1 MKLSLFAN
9 PETMPMPPIPSQSA
23 PQDIVLAQPRGF
35 CAGVDRAIEIVERA
49 LQKFGAP
56 IYVRHE
62 IVHNTYVVN
71 DLKAKGAIF
80 IEALDEVPTGATLV
94 FSAHGVSRAV
104 QDEAQARGFR
114 IFDATCPLVT
124 KVHVEVAKLRKE
136 GYEFLMIGHK
146 GHPEVEG
153 TMGQLDSGIYLVED
167 VADVGRVQPVQTEKL
182 AVVTQTTL
190 SVDDA
195 ASIAAAIKARFPAVR
210 EPKQQDICYATQN
223 RQDAVKIM
231 SPQVD
236 VVIVVG
242 SPTSSNSNRLAE
254 VARKLGTT
262 AYMVD
267 GAHELQEHWFE
278 GCQRV
283 GLTAGASAPE
293 LLVQQ
298 VIDRIKA
305 LGAVSVRKMDGVE
318 ETIKFP
324 LPKGLRMDAP
334 TGTGQL

>member
-1 MKLSLFAN
+1 MNLQTS
-9 PETMPMPPIPSQSA
+9 
-23 PQDIVLAQPRGF
+23 PQEIVLAEPRGF

-49 LQKFGAP
+49 LLKFGAP

-71 DLKAKGAIF
+71 DLKVKGAIF
-80 IEALDEVPTGATLV
+80 IEELDDVPPGATLV

-104 QDEAQARGFR
+104 QEEARARGFR

-124 KVHVEVAKLRKE
+124 KVHVEVAKLHRE
-136 GYEFLMIGHK
+136 GYEFIMIGHK

-153 TMGQLDSGIYLVED
+153 TMGQLESGIHLVED
-167 VADVGRVQPVQTEKL
+167 VADVARVQPAQSEKL

-195 ASIAAAIKARFPAVR
+195 AEISAAVKARFPLVR

-223 RQDAVKIM
+223 RQDAIKLM

-236 VVIVVG
+236 IVIVVG
-242 SPTSSNSNRLAE
+242 SPTSSNSNRLRELAH
-254 VARKLGTT
+254 KLGTESF
-262 AYMVD
+262 MVD
-267 GAHELQEHWFE
+267 SAEELQPQWFE
-278 GCQRV
+278 GRQRV

-293 LLVQQ
+293 VLVRQ
-298 VIDRIKA
+298 VMERIKDM
-305 LGAVSVRKMDGVE
+305 GAVSVRKLAGTE
-318 ETIKFP
+318 ETVKFP
-324 LPKGLRMDAP
+324 LPKGLR
-334 TGTGQL
+334 L

>member
-1 MKLSLFAN
+1 M
-9 PETMPMPPIPSQSA
+9 SQLT
-23 PQDIVLAQPRGF
+23 QEIVLAEPRGF

-49 LQKFGAP
+49 LKKFGRP

-71 DLKAKGAIF
+71 DLIAKGAVF
-80 IEALDEVPTGATLV
+80 IEELADVPPGATLV
-94 FSAHGVSRAV
+94 FSAHGVSKAIHN
-104 QDEAQARGFR
+104 EAHARGFQ

-124 KVHVEVAKLRKE
+124 KVHVEVAKLHKE
-136 GYEFLMIGHK
+136 GYEFIMIGHK

-153 TMGQLDSGIYLVED
+153 TMGQLDSGIHLVED
-167 VADVGRVQPVQTEKL
+167 VADVAHLKPSQTAKL

-195 ASIAAAIKARFPAVR
+195 AEIAAAVKARFPQVR
-210 EPKQQDICYATQN
+210 SPKQQDICYATQN
-223 RQDAVKIM
+223 RQDAIKVM

-236 VVIVVG
+236 LMIVVG

-254 VARKLGTT
+254 LARKLGVES
-262 AYMVD
+262 YMVD
-267 GAHELQEHWFE
+267 SADELQPAWLE
-278 GCQRV
+278 GRQRV

-293 LLVQQ
+293 ILVRE

-305 LGAVSVRKMDGVE
+305 LGAVSVRKMDGIE

-324 LPKGLRMDAP
+324 LPKGLK
-334 TGTGQL
+334 L

>member
-1 MKLSLFAN
+1 MNAASI
-9 PETMPMPPIPSQSA
+9 TTA
-23 PQDIVLAQPRGF
+23 PQEILLAEPRGF

-49 LQKFGAP
+49 LHKFGAP

-80 IEALDEVPTGATLV
+80 IEALDDVPAGATLV

-104 QDEAQARGFR
+104 QAEAAARGFR

-124 KVHVEVAKLRKE
+124 KVHVEVAKLHKE
-136 GYEFLMIGHK
+136 GYEFIMIGHK

-153 TMGQLDSGIYLVED
+153 TMGQLDGGIHLVED
-167 VADVGRVQPVQTEKL
+167 VADVAHVQPLQTDKL

-195 ASIAAAIKARFPAVR
+195 AEIAAAIKARFPNAR
-210 EPKQQDICYATQN
+210 QPKQQDICYATQN

-231 SPQVD
+231 SAQVD
-236 VVIVVG
+236 VLIVVG

-254 VARKLGTT
+254 LARKLGCESH
-262 AYMVD
+262 MVD
-267 GAHELQEHWFE
+267 NADELQALWFE
-278 GCQRV
+278 GRQTV

-293 LLVQQ
+293 ILVRQ
-298 VIDRIKA
+298 VVDRIKA
-305 LGAVSVRKMDGVE
+305 LGAVSVRKMEGIE
-318 ETIKFP
+318 ETVKFP
-324 LPKGLRMDAP
+324 LPKGLK
-334 TGTGQL
+334 L

>member
-1 MKLSLFAN
+1 MSGKPDAQLEIL
-9 PETMPMPPIPSQSA
+9 
-23 PQDIVLAQPRGF
+23 LAEPRGF

-71 DLKAKGAIF
+71 DLKSKGAIF
-80 IEALDEVPTGATLV
+80 IEDLAEVPPGATLV
-94 FSAHGVSRAV
+94 FSAHGVSKAV
-104 QDEAQARGFR
+104 QADAQARGFEV
-114 IFDATCPLVT
+114 FDATCPLVT
-124 KVHVEVAKLRKE
+124 KVHIEVAKLAKE
-136 GYEFLMIGHK
+136 GYEFIMIGHK

-153 TMGQLDSGIYLVED
+153 TMGQLDSGIHLVED
-167 VADVGRVQPVQTEKL
+167 VEDVAHVQPRQTDKL

-195 ASIAAAIKARFPAVR
+195 AEIAAAVKARFPNVR
-210 EPKQQDICYATQN
+210 EPKMQDICYATQN
-223 RQDAVKIM
+223 RQDAIKIM

-254 VARKLGTT
+254 LAGKLGVESH
-262 AYMVD
+262 MVD
-267 GAHELQEHWFE
+267 SPDELQVEWLQ
-278 GCQRV
+278 GKSRV

-293 LLVQQ
+293 ILVKQ

-305 LGAVSVRKMDGVE
+305 MGAVSVRTLDGIE
-318 ETIKFP
+318 ETVKFP
-324 LPKGLRMDAP
+324 LPKGLKLDI
-334 TGTGQL
+334 